1 MYAGWFHHVSTTEL
15 YPVPASSVHPELVRL
30 AGGPDPIA
38 EAAAA
43 KAETAPVEAIHLA
56 EVALAAAPAHP
67 GALAA
72 SLTAHRRLLA
82 GATNFWEVRWLE
94 HRIRELERALAVAS

>member
-1 MYAGWFHHVSTTEL
+1 MV
-15 YPVPASSVHPELVRL
+15 
-30 AGGPDPIA
+30 
-38 EAAAA
+38 AARAQ
-43 KAETAPVEAIHLA
+43 AETAPVEAIHLA

-72 SLTAHRRLLA
+72 SLAAHRRLLA

-94 HRIRELERALAVAS
+94 HRIRELERALADAS